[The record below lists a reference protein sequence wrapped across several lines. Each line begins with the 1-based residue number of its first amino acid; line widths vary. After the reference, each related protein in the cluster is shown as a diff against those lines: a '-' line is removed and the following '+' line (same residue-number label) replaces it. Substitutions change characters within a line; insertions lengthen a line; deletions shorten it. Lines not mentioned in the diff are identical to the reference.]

1 MADPKYNSRIEVLT
15 GAVDGVNRQ
24 FSTPSRFIAGR
35 IRVIWNGQVCEPND
49 GRWGWTELTDQSIE
63 FDHRSPRVGDV
74 IEAHYLEKDTAGQIG
89 VEGVVGSPFDP
100 NGILP

>member
-1 MADPKYNSRIEVLT
+1 MADPKYNSKIATLT
-15 GAVDGVNRQ
+15 GVVDGVNQQ
-24 FSTPSRFIAGR
+24 FSTPSRFVAGSL
-35 IRVIWNGQVCEPND
+35 RVIWNGQVYEPGD

-63 FDHRSPRVGDV
+63 FTTRAPRVGDV

-89 VEGVVGSPFDP
+89 VEHVVGSPFDP